1 MTMSNNVDDDGDSD
15 DVDANDKD
23 GSDGNNDDGEV
34 EHVGSD
40 DDNKLPT
47 L

>member
-1 MTMSNNVDDDGDSD
+1 MSNNVDDDGDSD
-15 DVDANDKD
+15 DVDANYKD

-47 L
+47 

>member
-1 MTMSNNVDDDGDSD
+1 MSNNVDDDGDSD

-47 L
+47 